1 MDKLLFILLS
11 FSLFTCK
18 NETPIVPTV
27 DVKLRVIGT
36 FNGLPLQMY
45 NQNYEYTEGVKI
57 KFQLFNFYLSDLYLT
72 KGIGTEEEK
81 VLLSEVVLIN
91 FKDIQS
97 LSAAERGVELV
108 FKNIPILQNII
119 S

>member
-1 MDKLLFILLS
+1 MNKLLFILFS

-72 KGIGTEEEK
+72 KGVGAAPGS
-81 VLLSEVVLIN
+81 VPVP
-91 FKDIQS
+91 S
-97 LSAAERGVELV
+97 L
-108 FKNIPILQNII
+108 PW
-119 S
+119 